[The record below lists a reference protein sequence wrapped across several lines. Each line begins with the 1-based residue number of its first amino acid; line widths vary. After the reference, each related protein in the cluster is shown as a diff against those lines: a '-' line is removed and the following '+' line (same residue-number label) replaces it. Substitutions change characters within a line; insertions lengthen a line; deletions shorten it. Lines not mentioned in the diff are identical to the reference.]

1 MYRPT
6 ILDKVTTHDNT
17 SVVYSNSAESYST
30 VEMSTATRNAVVQ
43 GMLNV
48 TEDGTAS
55 SVFRD
60 VTFEVAGKTGS
71 AQVPTGSD
79 NAVFA
84 AFAPVKN
91 PEIAV
96 VVIVEHGNS
105 GNSIAPIARTIFEA
119 YFDAKTDTGSVSG
132 SMTPNN

>member
-1 MYRPT
+1 
-6 ILDKVTTHDNT
+6 
-17 SVVYSNSAESYST
+17 
-30 VEMSTATRNAVVQ
+30 
-43 GMLNV
+43 V

-60 VTFEVAGKTGS
+60 VDFEVAGKTGS

-79 NAVFA
+79 NAVCA
-84 AFAPVKN
+84 AFAPVRT

-105 GNSIAPIARTIFEA
+105 GNSIAPIARTVFEA
-119 YFDAKTDTGSVSG
+119 YFNAKSDTGHLSG
-132 SMTPNN
+132 AMSPNN

>member
-1 MYRPT
+1 
-6 ILDKVTTHDNT
+6 
-17 SVVYSNSAESYST
+17 
-30 VEMSTATRNAVVQ
+30 
-43 GMLNV
+43 MLNV

-55 SVFRD
+55 SAFRD

-71 AQVPTGSD
+71 AQVPNGSD

-119 YFDAKTDTGSVSG
+119 YFDAKTGTGEISG
-132 SMTPNN
+132 SMNPNN